1 MTKRAVL
8 PLLMLT
14 AALPLAP
21 AATPGQ
27 EFPGNPSFKHPKT
40 PAAQALASLAG
51 CWVGKNPWGSPARL
65 TYDLASDATVLI
77 EYLEQQG
84 QVPMY
89 TAIYFD
95 GETPML
101 HHYCSYGSQIRMRA
115 QPSAD
120 GKVIHFAF
128 LDATNIKSLED
139 DDHMTYEHFTFRDHD
154 HIDVEWG
161 VHLNHK
167 DLRQIFPFTRV
178 TQGCDTRHSN
188 VWN

>member
-1 MTKRAVL
+1 MKS
-8 PLLMLT
+8 
-14 AALPLAP
+14 AALSLLLLGASLSLSP
-21 AATPGQ
+21 AAAAQ
-27 EFPGNPSFKHPKT
+27 EFPGNPSFKHPST
-40 PAAQALASLAG
+40 PALKALASLPG
-51 CWVGKNPWGSPARL
+51 CWIGKNPWGSPARL
-65 TYDLASDATVLI
+65 TYDLASDATVLV

-89 TAIYFD
+89 TAIYLD
-95 GETPML
+95 GDTPML

-115 QPSAD
+115 QPSKD
-120 GKVIHFAF
+120 PKVLHFAF

-139 DDHMTYEHFTFRDHD
+139 DDHMTYYQFTFRDQD
-154 HIDVEWG
+154 HLDLEWG

-167 DLRQIFPFTRV
+167 DLRQVFPFTRA